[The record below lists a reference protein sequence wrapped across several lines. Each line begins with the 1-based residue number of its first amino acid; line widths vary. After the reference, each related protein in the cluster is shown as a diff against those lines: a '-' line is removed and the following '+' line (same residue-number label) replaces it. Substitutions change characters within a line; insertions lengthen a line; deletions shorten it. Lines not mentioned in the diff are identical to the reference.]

1 MKLVIQIVSILII
14 LSCNDNNLKRV
25 GDEELINM
33 IVENRM
39 PNPEDIEIYNL
50 SGNAITSDSLKSLE
64 VTGKYFEDFYA
75 NKNGE
80 IVRIV
85 IRDKTSKDEL
95 LIARINKKLNESPA
109 LKTVDI
115 DCEDKIDILQS
126 VFDRDQ
132 EMRRG
137 EKSIDPLIDHE
148 NLEIIVSFIEKCGMP
163 TLDEVNDV
171 QMAGIW
177 AVLQHAPAEYQ
188 SKYISLLEESA
199 NKGDI
204 KLSVIALMKDRALM
218 YEGKPQI
225 YGSQVSNGKLHEL
238 FEPEFVNQRRSEI
251 GMEPI
256 EEYLQRFGIEFNV
269 EQQTK

>member
-1 MKLVIQIVSILII
+1 MKLVIQIVFILII
-14 LSCNDNNLKRV
+14 LSCNNSNLKKIA
-25 GDEELINM
+25 DEELINM
-33 IVENRM
+33 IVKNRM
-39 PNPEDIEIYNL
+39 PNPEDIEIYNM
-50 SGNAITSDSLKSLE
+50 SGNAITLDSLKSLE
-64 VTGKYFEDFYA
+64 ITGKYFEDFYA

-95 LIARINKKLNESPA
+95 LIARINKKLNEAPE
-109 LKTVDI
+109 LKPVDI
-115 DCEDKIDILQS
+115 DCDDKINILQT

-137 EKSIDPLIDHE
+137 ENSIDPQIDHE

-163 TLDEVNDV
+163 TLNEVNDI

-199 NKGDI
+199 NKGDV
-204 KLSVIALMKDRALM
+204 KWSVIALMKDKALM

-225 YGSQVSNGKLHEL
+225 YGSQINNGELYEL
-238 FEPEFVNQRRSEI
+238 FEPEYVNQRRAKI

-256 EEYLQRFGIEFNV
+256 EEYLQRFDLEFNV